1 VGGEIGDH
9 TKTMIQTASR
19 EEEVPRITI
28 PYVPR
33 EHFKALHNSDKRWI
47 FAVAHRRAGKT
58 VALCNQII
66 RKALENQRTFPPP
79 RYGYIGP
86 TFAQAKDLVW
96 GYFKHYTSVLPKVKV
111 TEGDLQIILP
121 NGAMINLYGGSAAYE
136 RMRGLYFDGVVADEY
151 PLLNPTMLGSVIR
164 PCLADYQGWA
174 VISGTSNGD
183 DHFHDLKKRAE
194 QENSGWEIFSIPVDQ
209 TDALDPLEVAEMR
222 KDMTAD
228 EFAREMMCS
237 FDAPIE
243 GSYYGEV
250 MNDIQMAGQITG
262 VPYDPNALV
271 FTAWDLGI
279 DDETVIWFYQ
289 RCGRE
294 IHVIDL
300 YQNTGKGLDHYVAQ
314 IKSKPYSYGC
324 HILPHDIKAREL
336 GTGVARKEVLD
347 NMLPGVFVCPDHKV
361 EDGIL
366 ATRAAIRTMW
376 FDKVRCE
383 AGIMALR
390 NYHKTGTGKPLHNW
404 ASHPADAMRIGSV
417 AMGMIMHMVG
427 GTNVVGIGAGA
438 LRRNLRRTS
447 NGVPRRYR

>member
-1 VGGEIGDH
+1 MVQAALKEP
-9 TKTMIQTASR
+9 
-19 EEEVPRITI
+19 EPPRITI
-28 PYVPR
+28 PYKPR
-33 EHFKALHNSDKRWI
+33 EHFKPLHASMKRWK
-47 FAVAHRRAGKT
+47 FVVAHRRAGKT

-66 RKALENQRTFPPP
+66 KKALENPRPFPPP

-96 GYFKHYTSVLPKVKV
+96 GYFKHYTGVLPRIKVV
-111 TEGDLQIILP
+111 EGDLQVILP

-151 PLLNPTMLGSVIR
+151 PLLNPSMLGSVIR

-183 DHFHDLKKRAE
+183 DHFHELKKRAE
-194 QENSGWEIFSIPVDQ
+194 KEIDSWDIFSIPVDE
-209 TDALDPLEVAEMR
+209 TDALDPEEVEAMR
-222 KDMTAD
+222 KDMTGD

-250 MNDIQMAGQITG
+250 MNSIQLAGQITG

-271 FTAWDLGI
+271 WTAWDLGM
-279 DDETVIWFYQ
+279 DDETAIWFIQ

-294 IHVIDL
+294 LHVIDL
-300 YQNTGKGLDHYVAQ
+300 YQATGKGLEHYVAQ
-314 IKSKPYSYGC
+314 IKSKPYAYGC
-324 HILPHDIKAREL
+324 HVLPHDIKAREL
-336 GTGVARKEVLD
+336 GTGVSRKEVID
-347 NMLPGVFVCPDHKV
+347 AMLPNTFICPDHKP
-361 EDGIL
+361 EDGIS
-366 ATRAAIRTMW
+366 ATRALLRSMW

-390 NYHKTGTGKPLHNW
+390 NYHKTPLGKPRHNW
-404 ASHPADAMRIGSV
+404 ASHAADALRYGAVAMNMIQPMIGGSNIIGIGS
-417 AMGMIMHMVG
+417 
-427 GTNVVGIGAGA
+427 GA
-438 LRRNLRRTS
+438 LRRNLKRVS
-447 NGVPRRYR
+447 NDPPRRFR